1 MSARILVTG
10 SRDWTDPV
18 PVRDALERAV
28 TEFSTL
34 GQPVLVHG
42 AARGLDRLAERLWRE
57 LAANLRHLYDGVDV
71 LAEPESHPALW
82 ARYGRRAGPYRN
94 QRMVDAGAVVCLGF
108 PIGRSPGT
116 RDCMAR
122 AQLAGIPVRVVEGEA
137 RP

>member
-1 MSARILVTG
+1 MTARILVTG

-28 TEFSTL
+28 TEFSTV

-42 AARGLDRLAERLWRE
+42 AARGLDRLAEQLWRK
-57 LAANLRHLYDGVDV
+57 LADDLRALYDGVDV
-71 LAEPESHPALW
+71 LADPEPHPALW

-94 QRMVDAGAVVCLGF
+94 QRMVDAGAVVCLAF
-108 PIGRSPGT
+108 PIGLSSGT

-122 AQLAGIPVRVVEGEA
+122 ARLAGIPVRVHEGGA
-137 RP
+137 